1 MLHRPFC
8 RRLLHRSHVNDLSAI
23 RLHSSPFES
32 MPSNLTHRQHA
43 ITGSRATAHT
53 KFRLRTKFFN
63 VLFDRN
69 AQGPY
74 CVSSQYGQRNSLWL
88 DPNGSN
94 FKDFFVSCFALEP
107 YATTTTTTTEKIDH
121 WRFVRPIWC
130 DGEEEKV
137 NDDRNLN
144 LQSHPCVCMIIFME
158 SAKG

>member
-74 CVSSQYGQRNSLWL
+74 CVSSHMANETVYDSTQTVQISRIFSFRVLLLNRTQQQQQQQLKKSIAGDSCGQY
-88 DPNGSN
+88 D
-94 FKDFFVSCFALEP
+94 V
-107 YATTTTTTTEKIDH
+107 
-121 WRFVRPIWC
+121 
-130 DGEEEKV
+130 
-137 NDDRNLN
+137 
-144 LQSHPCVCMIIFME
+144 M
-158 SAKG
+158 AKRKK